1 MGNLGVVSNSL
12 QMQHM
17 LPRSW
22 IAIAI
27 STLAIVHSHPAIAKP
42 TLKITAS
49 QTAERVPA
57 ANGRSNRS
65 IREVFASSD
74 AKSAIQPKRNIRS
87 GVYPGRFG
95 TSGNRSMR
103 GIADLTNPRIDRVD
117 RSSPV
122 NRLIK

>member
-42 TLKITAS
+42 SPKVTVS
-49 QTAERVPA
+49 QTTERVTA
-57 ANGRSNRS
+57 ANGRSNRA
-65 IREVFASSD
+65 VFASSD

-87 GVYPGRFG
+87 VGVYPGRFG

-103 GIADLTNPRIDRVD
+103 GIADLTNPRLDRVD